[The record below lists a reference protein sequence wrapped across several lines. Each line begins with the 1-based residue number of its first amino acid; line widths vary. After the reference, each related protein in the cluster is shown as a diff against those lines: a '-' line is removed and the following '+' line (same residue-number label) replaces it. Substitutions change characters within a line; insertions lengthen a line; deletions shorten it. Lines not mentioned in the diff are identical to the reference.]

1 MMADEF
7 TAKLD
12 TYLDGELPSR
22 EMKAID
28 AHVRD
33 CPACAADVLIR
44 VQLKRATQAAGK
56 RYRPSAELR
65 PRIQQ
70 QIAPRPRPRAVRA
83 WMAALAVSAVLLVA
97 GVVNSDIATEGLE
110 Q

>member
-12 TYLDGELPSR
+12 TYLDGELPSS

-33 CPACAADVLIR
+33 CPPCAADVLIR
-44 VQLKRATQAAGK
+44 VQMKRATQAA
-56 RYRPSAELR
+56 
-65 PRIQQ
+65 
-70 QIAPRPRPRAVRA
+70 
-83 WMAALAVSAVLLVA
+83 
-97 GVVNSDIATEGLE
+97 
-110 Q
+110 